1 MTAASLKSKRFAVV
15 GLAKS
20 GLAVAGAL
28 SQRGAEVLAFDEGT
42 APARLP
48 VIDNVTFRYGPL
60 EVSRFAGCEAVVVS
74 PGVPLSKPVFEEAR
88 QLGHEVL
95 GEVEMA
101 ARLLPQKHGP
111 ILAVTGT
118 NGKSTTTA
126 LLGELMS
133 TAGFATFTGG
143 NLGLPFSEAVGRQF
157 DMHVLELS
165 SFQLEGM
172 QGTEILGAGL
182 LNLTVDHLDRYASM
196 ADYGA
201 AKARI
206 FQQQPA
212 NGFAVVNADD
222 AAVVALSKKAHVPVY
237 GFSLGSPPPAGF
249 AGLITA
255 QNGAISLRFGKK
267 TVWTIDPRNR
277 ALRGT
282 HNLQNAM
289 AAVALAHLAGADD
302 AAIQKGLNHFMGL
315 PHRLEFVRAR
325 NGVDFVNDSKA
336 TNVESALVALAAIPG
351 PVWLIAGG
359 KGKGAPYAPLALA
372 ARGKVKGVLTI
383 GSDAATI
390 AESFGKQCQV
400 IDCETL
406 ARAVERAAQ
415 FASPEDTVLLSP
427 ACASYDQFKNFEHR
441 GDVFRELVR
450 AL

>member
-1 MTAASLKSKRFAVV
+1 MTAAASKSKRFAVV

-20 GLAVAGAL
+20 GLAIARVLA
-28 SQRGAEVLAFDEGT
+28 QRGAEVLAFDEGV
-42 APARLP
+42 APAEMP
-48 VIDNVTFRYGPL
+48 VIDNVTFFYGPL
-60 EVSRFAGCEAVVVS
+60 DVSRFLGCEAVVVS
-74 PGVPLSKPVFEEAR
+74 PGVPLSKPVFEQAR

-101 ARLLPQKHGP
+101 ARLMPEGRAP
-111 ILAVTGT
+111 ILAITGT

-143 NLGLPFSEAVGRQF
+143 NLGLPFSEAVGRRF

-172 QGTEILGAGL
+172 KETEILGAGL

-196 ADYGA
+196 ADYGE

-206 FQQQPA
+206 FLRQPA
-212 NGFAVVNADD
+212 QGFAVVNADD
-222 AAVVALSKKAHVPVY
+222 AAVVSLSKKAQVPVY
-237 GFSLGSPPPAGF
+237 GFSLGSPSTAGL
-249 AGLITA
+249 AGLISA
-255 QNGAISLRFGKK
+255 QAGTLSLRFGKK
-267 TVWTIDPRNR
+267 TVWTIDARNR

-282 HNLQNAM
+282 HNVQNAM
-289 AAVALAHLAGADD
+289 AAVLLAHLAGAD
-302 AAIQKGLNHFMGL
+302 AGAIQKGLNQFMGL
-315 PHRLEFVRAR
+315 PHRLEFVRTR

-336 TNVESALVALAAIPG
+336 TNVESALVALAAIAG

-359 KGKGAPYAPLALA
+359 KGKGASYAPLASA
-372 ARGKVKGVLTI
+372 ALGKVKGVLTI
-383 GSDAATI
+383 GADAENI
-390 AESFGKQCQV
+390 AESFRHQCKV
-400 IDCETL
+400 IECGTL
-406 ARAVERAAQ
+406 ARAVERAAEM
-415 FASPEDTVLLSP
+415 ASSHDTVLLSP